1 MTSTFMSMHQGGY
14 HGMSTATTTMSTYG
28 ISYFND
34 ACSTGEC
41 SDGYQSSASPAASP
55 ALGNYNYATE
65 SFACASSFSPKKSC
79 NYAGDRPFYPQ
90 SSTSYPSATQAHHA
104 DYSQNSYKLN
114 VHIKPFAEHF
124 ESATPVVPTKLSK
137 VSRFV
142 QQFNQQH
149 ESISQKLLA
158 AKELQAADLPP
169 PPPEVVKKR
178 RVAANARERRR
189 MNNLNFAFDR

>member
-34 ACSTGEC
+34 ACSSGEC

-55 ALGNYNYATE
+55 ALGHFNYATE
-65 SFACASSFSPKKSC
+65 SFVCGSPFSPKKSC
-79 NYAGDRPFYPQ
+79 NYAPDRPFYPQ
-90 SSTSYPSATQAHHA
+90 PSAGFPHPVQAHHA
-104 DYSQNSYKLN
+104 DYSQNSFKLN
-114 VHIKPFAEHF
+114 VQIKPFAEHF
-124 ESATPVVPTKLSK
+124 EPSPPAPTKLSK

-142 QQFNQQH
+142 QQFNEQH
-149 ESISQKLLA
+149 ETISQKLLA
-158 AKELQAADLPP
+158 AKELQAANLPP